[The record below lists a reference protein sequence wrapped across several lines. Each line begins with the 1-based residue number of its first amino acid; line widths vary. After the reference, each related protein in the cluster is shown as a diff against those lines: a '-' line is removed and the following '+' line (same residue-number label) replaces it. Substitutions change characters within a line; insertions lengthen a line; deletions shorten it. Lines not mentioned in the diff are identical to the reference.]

1 MGGSSKKAE
10 AKRQHASRANKEAL
24 LHPNSQCGAQQLLI
38 PQKRWYRQRAH
49 ANPFSDHDLVYP
61 ASPAHMDWSVH
72 YPAYFPCAS
81 GSEADQQPSA
91 SSSTAHATGA
101 VSSTTGKK
109 VEFADIGCGFGG
121 LLMDLAPVF
130 PDKLM
135 LGMEIRVSV
144 THYVHDKIVALRLA
158 HRQQQQSQAS
168 GEQRTERSEAVVK
181 MEEDGEEGN
190 GQPISGKESRAG
202 EGSRKA
208 QKRGRNSTA
217 GGAGGDAAADGLD
230 GGAAEDDDEEQVA
243 ADAERDA
250 ALFSQA
256 GRAAGGYQNVSVL
269 RANAMKFLP
278 NFFERGQLSKLF
290 FLFPDPHFKQRKHKA
305 RIISPTLLA
314 EYAYIIRPG
323 GIVYTITD
331 VHDLHLWMVKHL
343 TAFPLFERLA
353 DDGPELKDDPCVRL
367 VTYSTEEGK
376 KVERNKGSK
385 YFAAF
390 VRKPDPDF
398 GRE

>member
-1 MGGSSKKAE
+1 MPGERNKSEG
-10 AKRQHASRANKEAL
+10 KREHASRANREAL
-24 LHPNSQCGAQQLLI
+24 LHPNSKGNSQLVI

-72 YPAYFPCAS
+72 YPAYFPSPSEEAS
-81 GSEADQQPSA
+81 SA
-91 SSSTAHATGA
+91 SSSSSRLPHATG
-101 VSSTTGKK
+101 VVSTTSGKK
-109 VEFADIGCGFGG
+109 VEFVDIGCGFGG

-158 HRQQQQSQAS
+158 HRQQQQQQTSES
-168 GEQRTERSEAVVK
+168 GDTDEPTALESTSTLAPSEIPDPDAMQV
-181 MEEDGEEGN
+181 DA
-190 GQPISGKESRAG
+190 ISNSSAK
-202 EGSRKA
+202 
-208 QKRGRNSTA
+208 KRPRHSTGA
-217 GGAGGDAAADGLD
+217 TDTTGAGAGGGEADAEGEE
-230 GGAAEDDDEEQVA
+230 EDAEQVA
-243 ADAERDA
+243 ADAERDE

-256 GRAAGGYQNVSVL
+256 GKAAGGYRNVSVL

-290 FLFPDPHFKQRKHKA
+290 FLFPDPHFKMRKHKA

-343 TAFPLFERLA
+343 TAFPLFERIP
-353 DDGPELKDDPCVRL
+353 DDDLQSDPCVKL

-376 KVERNKGSK
+376 KVQRNQGSK

-390 VRKPDPDF
+390 RRKEDPEF

>member
-1 MGGSSKKAE
+1 MALGKNKKTE
-10 AKRQHASRANKEAL
+10 AKREHASRTNNEAL
-24 LHPNSQCGAQQLLI
+24 LHPNFSQLVI

-72 YPAYFPCAS
+72 YPAHFPKA
-81 GSEADQQPSA
+81 GE
-91 SSSTAHATGA
+91 SSTSAAAQAPHATGA
-101 VSSTTGKK
+101 VSNTSGKK

-158 HRQQQQSQAS
+158 HRQQQTPQEESAAAS
-168 GEQRTERSEAVVK
+168 AGIGGTEAEPPSGSAGAPSTLLDGQQEAEPART
-181 MEEDGEEGN
+181 
-190 GQPISGKESRAG
+190 
-202 EGSRKA
+202 A
-208 QKRGRNSTA
+208 QKRGRQSNGKS
-217 GGAGGDAAADGLD
+217 DLD
-230 GGAAEDDDEEQVA
+230 QRDDEDEDDEEQAA

-250 ALFSQA
+250 TLFSQA
-256 GRAAGGYQNVSVL
+256 GKAAGGYQNVSVL

-290 FLFPDPHFKQRKHKA
+290 FLFPDPHFKLRKHKA

-314 EYAYIIRPG
+314 EYAYILRPN

-353 DDGPELKDDPCVRL
+353 DDGPELKDDPCIRL

-390 VRKPDPDF
+390 RRKPDPEV
-398 GRE
+398 GQE

>member
-1 MGGSSKKAE
+1 MAGGSAKSE
-10 AKRQHASRANKEAL
+10 AKRAQVTRANQEAL
-24 LHPNSQCGAQQLLI
+24 SHPNAKRSAPLVI

-61 ASPAHMDWSVH
+61 VSPAHMDWSVH
-72 YPAYFPCAS
+72 YPEHFPAPDPAEP
-81 GSEADQQPSA
+81 GSSKARATGPVSA
-91 SSSTAHATGA
+91 SS
-101 VSSTTGKK
+101 GKK

-130 PDKLM
+130 PDTLM

-158 HRQQQQSQAS
+158 HQQQQDGSSHSAASNGASTDSSAVTQQTSVMSLDEQPPASNGATSAPAEAQSQPVAK
-168 GEQRTERSEAVVK
+168 GKKRNRNQAEQ
-181 MEEDGEEGN
+181 EDA
-190 GQPISGKESRAG
+190 P
-202 EGSRKA
+202 
-208 QKRGRNSTA
+208 
-217 GGAGGDAAADGLD
+217 D
-230 GGAAEDDDEEQVA
+230 EDDAEQVA
-243 ADAERDA
+243 DDAERDER
-250 ALFSQA
+250 LFSQA
-256 GRAAGGYQNVSVL
+256 GKAAGGYQNVSVL

-314 EYAYIIRPG
+314 EYAYILRPG

-343 TAFPLFERLA
+343 TAFPLFERL
-353 DDGPELKDDPCVRL
+353 DNEGPELRDDPCVGL

-390 VRKPDPDF
+390 RRRPDPEF
-398 GRE
+398 GMES